1 MKITLTFKYEGTRKN
16 GRGMLQVLDNSC
28 FEVSSN
34 WILST
39 KFRLYD
45 RNGSFASCSKK
56 HNMFLRKIEA
66 TMIEESNQVMNINRM
81 DHR

>member
-28 FEVSSN
+28 FEVGSN

-45 RNGSFASCSKK
+45 RNGSFTSCSK
-56 HNMFLRKIEA
+56 NTTCF
-66 TMIEESNQVMNINRM
+66 
-81 DHR
+81 